1 MSRSDLL
8 IRASRHYEG
17 AMLGFI
23 RQATACFKNSS
34 ANYLNLKM
42 IDQKVK
48 NKYEWVEAN
57 SPARLD
63 LGKLLVLIKYVYVFS
78 LNAFFFILLFLIYI
92 FWILYNNKKIN

>member
-48 NKYEWVEAN
+48 NKFEWVEAN

-63 LGKLLVLIKYVYVFS
+63 LGKLLVLIRYIY
-78 LNAFFFILLFLIYI
+78 ILLKC
-92 FWILYNNKKIN
+92 ILFYPPFFNLHVLDTLK

>member
-48 NKYEWVEAN
+48 NKFEWVEAN

-63 LGKLLVLIKYVYVFS
+63 LGKLLVLIRYIY
-78 LNAFFFILLFLIYI
+78 ILLKC
-92 FWILYNNKKIN
+92 ILFYPHFFNLHILDTL